1 MKKKFLALFSALAI
15 AGGFFSSSAALAD
28 TVTELDDRIWQTCR
42 VVDEI
47 MVSPDQS
54 IPEEMLAKCKAIAI
68 YPNVL
73 KGAFIFGAR
82 FGKGVVVKKDEKT
95 GQWGPVAFSTLG
107 GGNFG
112 FQIGG
117 SATDIILVIM
127 NENGVESLLKNNFT
141 MGGDAAAVAGP
152 VGRDTQ
158 GSTDLFLQASILAYS
173 RSRGLFAGVSLDGTV
188 LTQDNESNTAYY
200 GKSVTSRDILLGG
213 AVEPKPSSQDLLKR
227 LTDYATRWGKRLASR
242 PRGSGLP
249 Q

>member
-1 MKKKFLALFSALAI
+1 MKIKFSALFLTFAII
-15 AGGFFSSSAALAD
+15 AGSFAAPASAAP
-28 TVTELDDRIWQTCR
+28 TTELDDRIWEACR
-42 VVDEI
+42 VVDEVMI
-47 MVSPDQS
+47 SPDQS

-82 FGKGVVVKKDEKT
+82 FGKGVVVKRDEKT

-127 NENGVESLLKNNFT
+127 NEAGVESLLQNNFT

-158 GSTDLFLQASILAYS
+158 GSTDLFLKASILAYS
-173 RSRGLFAGVSLDGTV
+173 RSRGLFAGLALDGTV
-188 LTQDNESNTAYY
+188 LTQDNNSNSLYY
-200 GKSVTSRDILLGG
+200 GRSVSSRDILLGG
-213 AVEPKPSSQDLLKR
+213 AVQPQPSSQDLLKR
-227 LTDYATRWGKRLASR
+227 LSDYSTRWDKRLASK
-242 PRGSGLP
+242 PRTS
-249 Q
+249 